1 MEAKRSTGTLSP
13 KVRYSALMVCLVLFA
28 LACSLS
34 LGADQSVQQTI
45 VAANLEGTI
54 QAQAATQA
62 ALEQQNA
69 QIAIEATQVAL
80 DRWKT
85 EIAAQSTLSASAP
98 PTQEPSPSS
107 GQPPSPTMQATPT
120 AKQPAAIPLTQ
131 FSGSG
136 WSFIKS
142 SQCKDRQKGCWL
154 GTVKTTQFIT
164 LTGKDE
170 VFLDPSWPFPHL
182 VLWTRYKSFYGFTF
196 GYAELDIQG
205 QVGYARVQSFGG
217 TKDYWERVYIPLL
230 DYAGNTVVVR
240 FYFQGPDGTSAY
252 QPSSFTWLLEDIQ
265 ITPNFP
271 E

>member
-1 MEAKRSTGTLSP
+1 MKAKNLTGILLSNQRLS
-13 KVRYSALMVCLVLFA
+13 VWIFCLVLLA
-28 LACSLS
+28 MACSLS
-34 LGADQSVQQTI
+34 LSSDQSAQQTL
-45 VAANLEGTI
+45 VAANLQGTI

-69 QIAIEATQVAL
+69 QIAIEATQAAL
-80 DRWKT
+80 DRLKT
-85 EIAAQSTLSASAP
+85 EIAAQTTQTAAQTEEPSASS
-98 PTQEPSPSS
+98 EE
-107 GQPPSPTMQATPT
+107 SPTPTLQATPT
-120 AKQPAAIPLTQ
+120 EAKPEAISLSQ

-136 WSFIKS
+136 WSFIQS

-164 LTGKDE
+164 LTGKDQ

-182 VLWTRYKSFYGFTF
+182 VFWTRYKSFYGYTF
-196 GYAELDIQG
+196 GYVELDIQG
-205 QVGYARVQSFGG
+205 GVGYTRVQSFGG

-230 DYAGNTVVVR
+230 DYAGNTVAVR
-240 FYFQGPDGTSAY
+240 FYFQGPDGTSPD
-252 QPSSFTWLLEDIQ
+252 QPSSFIWLLEDIQ

>member
-1 MEAKRSTGTLSP
+1 MKAKRSSGSP
-13 KVRYSALMVCLVLFA
+13 SAKLRFSVLMVCLVLFA
-28 LACSLS
+28 IACSLS
-34 LGADQSVQQTI
+34 LSGDQSVQQTM
-45 VAANLEGTI
+45 VAANLERTI
-54 QAQAATQA
+54 QAQAATQV

-69 QIAIEATQVAL
+69 QIAIEATQAAL
-80 DRWKT
+80 DRLKT
-85 EIAAQSTLSASAP
+85 EIAAQSTHSAP
-98 PTQEPSPSS
+98 QTAEPSPTA
-107 GQPPSPTMQATPT
+107 GEPPTPTNEASPTAEKPD
-120 AKQPAAIPLTQ
+120 AIPLTQ

-136 WSFIKS
+136 WSFIQS

-164 LTGKDE
+164 LIGKDQ

-182 VLWTRYKSFYGFTF
+182 VFWTRYKSFYGYTF
-196 GYAELDIQG
+196 GYVELELQG
-205 QVGYARVQSFGG
+205 QVGYTRVQSFGG

-230 DYAGNTVVVR
+230 DYAGNTVMVR
-240 FYFQGPDGTSAY
+240 FYFQGPDETSAD

>member
-1 MEAKRSTGTLSP
+1 MKANRSTGTLSP
-13 KVRYSALMVCLVLFA
+13 KFRFSALVVCLVFFA

-34 LGADQSVQQTI
+34 PSADQSIQQTI
-45 VAANLEGTI
+45 VASNLEGTI
-54 QAQAATQA
+54 QAQAATQG

-69 QIAIEATQVAL
+69 QIAIEATQAAL
-80 DRWKT
+80 DRLKT
-85 EIAAQSTLSASAP
+85 EIAAQFTLSAP
-98 PTQEPSPSS
+98 QTEEPSPPI
-107 GQPPSPTMQATPT
+107 GEPPTPTTHATPT
-120 AKQPAAIPLTQ
+120 AEKPDAIPLTQ

-154 GTVKTTQFIT
+154 GTVKTNQLIT

-170 VFLDPSWPFPHL
+170 VFLDSSWPFPHL
-182 VLWTRYKSFYGFTF
+182 VFWTRYKSFYGFTF

-205 QVGYARVQSFGG
+205 QVGYSRVQSFMG
-217 TKDYWERVYIPLL
+217 TKDYWDRVYIPLL

-240 FYFQGPDGTSAY
+240 FYFQGPDGTSFD

>member
-1 MEAKRSTGTLSP
+1 MKAIRSTGTPFAKLRFSGLI
-13 KVRYSALMVCLVLFA
+13 VSLILFA

-34 LGADQSVQQTI
+34 LGGDQSAQQTI

-54 QAQAATQA
+54 QAQAATQV

-69 QIAIEATQVAL
+69 QIAIEATQAAL
-80 DRWKT
+80 DRLKT
-85 EIAAQSTLSASAP
+85 EIAAQTTLSAP
-98 PTQEPSPSS
+98 KTQEPSPPT
-107 GQPPSPTMQATPT
+107 GEPPSPTLQATPT
-120 AKQPAAIPLTQ
+120 AEKPDAIPLTQ

-136 WSFIKS
+136 WSFVKS
-142 SQCKDRQKGCWL
+142 AQCKDRQKGCWL

-182 VLWTRYKSFYGFTF
+182 VFWTRYKSFYGFTF
-196 GYAELDIQG
+196 GYVELDIQG
-205 QVGYARVQSFGG
+205 QVGYTRVQSFGG

-230 DYAGNTVVVR
+230 DYAGNTVTVR
-240 FYFQGPDGTSAY
+240 FYFQGPDGTSPQ

-265 ITPNFP
+265 VTPNFP
-271 E
+271 K